1 MHRQSLETEDEA
13 GRSGLLETITARFAA
28 EDAARSAWLDA
39 RAGSGRR
46 QARTWPARRIRSAC
60 VECGLR
66 SGHHPG
72 CARRGGRARLDRREP

>member
-1 MHRQSLETEDEA
+1 MHRTSLETESEA

-46 QARTWPARRIRSAC
+46 RAGTYPARRGRSAC

-66 SGHHPG
+66 SGHQPG
-72 CARRGGRARLDRREP
+72 CARRGGRVSLGGSGT